1 MLANDC
7 TLLDEERAQV
17 GEKSNV
23 SYWLRLIRETAQD
36 WKTRHINKPRNI
48 LPAHGDAALALR
60 CIRRQA
66 CKAGGTV
73 DCDAWS
79 AGELDYEPFSNPCIS
94 CGAPGLG
101 LVRLSVELWG
111 VHNGGNRA
119 GKLLVDEA
127 DLRGWM
133 NGRTPI
139 QPDRLRTAVV
149 NAWRKG
155 WLSTTQAVTATS
167 ACADLE
173 AAGSVA
179 RRVLKRFRRG
189 GIVSDP
195 EEIAIAV
202 EGEREQMDQVAVAK
216 FERNHNIP
224 RELKGMSR
232 DFSKLQL
239 LEEMRQ
245 ICPTKGVK
253 TC

>member
-1 MLANDC
+1 
-7 TLLDEERAQV
+7 
-17 GEKSNV
+17 
-23 SYWLRLIRETAQD
+23 
-36 WKTRHINKPRNI
+36 
-48 LPAHGDAALALR
+48 
-60 CIRRQA
+60 
-66 CKAGGTV
+66 
-73 DCDAWS
+73 
-79 AGELDYEPFSNPCIS
+79 
-94 CGAPGLG
+94 
-101 LVRLSVELWG
+101 
-111 VHNGGNRA
+111 
-119 GKLLVDEA
+119 
-127 DLRGWM
+127 M

-167 ACADLE
+167 RRF
-173 AAGSVA
+173 GSSWIGRTESFKA
-179 RRVLKRFRRG
+179 F
-189 GIVSDP
+189 STWWDSFDP

-253 TC
+253 TR